1 LKLAII
7 SHTEHYTAPDGTL
20 LGWSPTV
27 NEINHLLS
35 VFDTIYHVAMLHE
48 GEAPA
53 STMAYTSA
61 QIHFVPLPVLGGTT
75 LGSKLN
81 TLVQAPKV
89 IRLVAQTL
97 KHVDY
102 FQLRTPTGIGVYLIP
117 YLTFFSRHKGWYKYA
132 GNWNQKHAPMGY
144 AIQRWFLKQQSRP
157 VTINGQWPK
166 QPRHCYS
173 FENPCLT
180 LGDID
185 TGSKVLEE
193 KTFDRISFCYVG
205 RLEKQKGVERIIKAF
220 SEIDSS
226 LLSRIGQVHLV
237 GEGSDLP
244 YFKALSAST
253 GVSFVF
259 HSALSR
265 DEVFQVYA
273 QSHVFLMPTTASEGF
288 PKVIA
293 EALSYGCIPVVSDL
307 SSIGQYVTHNVHGF
321 LINPID
327 NSELVSTIHNLLQ
340 FTIDDYNE
348 LMKHRY
354 EIIHKFTFEYYLQ
367 HILKSILTNIN

>member
-1 LKLAII
+1 MKLAII
-7 SHTEHYTAPDGTL
+7 SHTEHYINADGRL
-20 LGWSPTV
+20 VGWSPTV

-35 VFDTIYHVAMLHE
+35 VFDTIYHVAMLHK
-48 GEAPA
+48 GEAPD

-75 LGSKLN
+75 LGSKLK
-81 TLVQAPKV
+81 TIVQAPKV
-89 IRLVAQTL
+89 IRLVSQTL
-97 KHVDY
+97 SQVDY

-117 YLTFFSRHKGWYKYA
+117 YLTFFSRRKGWYKYA
-132 GNWNQKHAPMGY
+132 GNWNQKRPPLGY

-157 VTINGQWPK
+157 VTINGQWPR

-180 LGDID
+180 ESDID
-185 TGSKVLEE
+185 MGTQVLQD
-193 KTFDRISFCYVG
+193 KTFDKVSFCYVG
-205 RLEKQKGVERIIKAF
+205 RLEQQKGVERIIKAF
-220 SEIDSS
+220 SNIDSS

-237 GEGSDLP
+237 GEGSEMSR
-244 YFKALSAST
+244 FKSLSSDN

-259 HSALSR
+259 HGALSR

-293 EALSYGCIPVVSDL
+293 EALAFGCIPVVSDL
-307 SSIGQYVTHNVHGF
+307 SSISQYVIHRENGF
-321 LINPID
+321 LINPYDI
-327 NSELVSTIHNLLQ
+327 NEFITTLNTLLQ
-340 FTIDDYNE
+340 FKLEDYHD
-348 LMKHRY
+348 LLKHRLD
-354 EIIHKFTFEYYLQ
+354 IIHKFTFEYYNQ
-367 HILKSILTNIN
+367 HIIKSILNSIN